1 MGTILMLKRGII
13 SREFW
18 EGFCIM
24 MICIVRDVMV
34 KKKKDKTRYPSLSLI
49 NQGSTSHLFWAQLM
63 IGWLIFVTNY
73 EAQVMNTTREK

>member
-34 KKKKDKTRYPSLSLI
+34 KKKKTRLVILLSL
-49 NQGSTSHLFWAQLM
+49 
-63 IGWLIFVTNY
+63 
-73 EAQVMNTTREK
+73 